1 MTKTEDFFE
10 NYIRIENI
18 LREGWVRRKI
28 PVSRI
33 ESVSEHTLQVCMLAS
48 LYTHELGLED
58 IDIGKLLEM
67 SIIHDLGEAVIGD
80 IPVIDPAHNSKREI
94 EEKGVIEMLSVLPL
108 KLQSYYMKLWLEFEN
123 KQSKEAL
130 LAYQCDKLSAV
141 LKAKHYE
148 TQTGREGLFKEFYE
162 GKTTQKAFENGPL
175 SEVFKDIGKRN
186 SNILQLKQTKE

>member
-1 MTKTEDFFE
+1 MGKVESFFE
-10 NYIRIENI
+10 NYIRIENV

-28 PVSRI
+28 PISRI
-33 ESVSEHTLQVCMLAS
+33 ESVSEHTLQVCILAS
-48 LYTHELGLED
+48 SYAHELNLAD
-58 IDIGKLLEM
+58 LDMGKLFEM
-67 SIIHDLGEAVIGD
+67 CLIHDLGEAVIGD

-123 KQSKEAL
+123 KETKEAV

-148 TQTGREGLFKEFYE
+148 TETGREGLFREFYE
-162 GKTTQKAFENGPL
+162 GKTTQKAFERGPL
-175 SEVFKDIGKRN
+175 SEIYIKIGKEN
-186 SNILQLKQTKE
+186 SNMLQLKQVKE